1 MHICIGYTKDTR
13 FKGEEKDMKG
23 FKKLLTGILAATMIM
38 GASITA
44 FATDNSASI
53 TITPQDTNNG
63 GEVQE
68 ITYTYYQILRA
79 SIGDGEKI
87 TYYLNNNEKEAALKE
102 LLVNATNA
110 QFTATLSADGSRYTM
125 TSELGADDGDIMRD
139 AINTPAIKA
148 AAISTSTFEYDKKT
162 GKAYVGDLEPGYYL
176 IVSSLGSVVALD
188 TRGNEAIVEKNTYIT
203 TDKTVAKTNY
213 NIGDEVEYTATVYI
227 PASTEEGSNVVLHD
241 KMNSVLEFNNDA
253 AAKIGEEAFTGF
265 TVATAGLE
273 DTCTFEIT
281 IPVTKDVL
289 NKTITFTYSATLT
302 QAAAGKDGF
311 VNELFGE
318 NNGYKTTPKMPVVY
332 SFDFDLL
339 KTFAGSN
346 GNEGYTAKFEVRTA
360 AGDENTAIYF
370 VKNGDKDYKKA
381 ETTTAEGASKE
392 VTVTQGVTSNF
403 YGLAEGTYYLVETE
417 TDAPGYNILAKAV
430 AVTIADDGTVT
441 YTVSGQDGS
450 SQGVVTIAN
459 TSGNLLPSTGGVG
472 TTIFYILGGIL
483 IIAGVAY
490 FLVKR
495 KAVTE

>member
-1 MHICIGYTKDTR
+1 
-13 FKGEEKDMKG
+13 MKG

-53 TITPQDTNNG
+53 TITPQDTQGG

-68 ITYTYYQILRA
+68 ITYDYYQILRA

-87 TYYLNNNEKEAALKE
+87 TYYLNNNEKEAALKD
-102 LLVNATNA
+102 LLLAATDA
-110 QFTATLSADGSRYTM
+110 KFSATLSADGSRFTM
-125 TSELGADDGDIMRD
+125 TSELGSDAGATMRD
-139 AINTPAIKA
+139 AINTDAIKA
-148 AAISTSTFEYDKKT
+148 AAVSHAQFTYDKEAK
-162 GKAYVGDLEPGYYL
+162 KAYVGNLEPGYYL

-188 TRGNEAIVEKNTYIT
+188 TRGNEQIVEKNTYIT

-227 PASTEEGSNVVLHD
+227 PATTEVGSNVVLHD
-241 KMNSVLEFNNDA
+241 KMDSVLEFNNDA
-253 AAKIGEEAFTGF
+253 TAKIGEAAFTEF
-265 TVATAGLE
+265 TVATANLSDE
-273 DTCTFEIT
+273 ECTFEIT
-281 IPVTKDVL
+281 IPVKENLLD
-289 NKTITFTYSATLT
+289 KTITFSYSATLT
-302 QAAAGKDGF
+302 QAAAGDKGF

-318 NNGYKTTPKMPVVY
+318 NKGYKTTPKKPVVY
-332 SFDFDLL
+332 SFNFDLL

-346 GNEGYTAKFEVRTA
+346 GDEKYTAKFEVRTA
-360 AGDENTAIYF
+360 EKDETTAIYF

-381 ETTTAEGASKE
+381 ETKDAEGASKV

-403 YGLAEGTYYLVETE
+403 YGLAAGTYYLVETE
-417 TDAPGYNILAKAV
+417 TDAPGYNILANAV
-430 AVTIADDGTVT
+430 AVTITEGENGACTVS
-441 YTVSGQDGS
+441 YTVPGQENP